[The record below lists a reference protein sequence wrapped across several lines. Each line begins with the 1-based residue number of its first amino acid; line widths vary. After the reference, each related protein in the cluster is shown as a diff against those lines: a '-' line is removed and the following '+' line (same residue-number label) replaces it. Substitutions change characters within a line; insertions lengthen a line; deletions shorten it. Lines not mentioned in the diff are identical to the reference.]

1 MGLSLSQPPPSSL
14 LICFSQ
20 LSFQNILSASR
31 RERRGSLNGHLCLRF
46 PTWGSLF
53 SVTKWA
59 RPLPGIRCQIH
70 TEDSSSGVLGS
81 PTLLSRVDH
90 LVGEKGPRPQQAG
103 RTTRVMATA
112 GLLRHLTIPWN
123 LLCQVMAELGC
134 LGESLKALVS
144 RAARAKEGIWVQLAL
159 HMTRKKKKVWCLG
172 LGR

>member
-1 MGLSLSQPPPSSL
+1 MGLSPSQPPPSSL

-31 RERRGSLNGHLCLRF
+31 RERRGSLDRHLCSRF
-46 PTWGSLF
+46 PTWGSPF
-53 SVTKWA
+53 SVTEWA
-59 RPLPGIRCQIH
+59 QPLPGISCQIR

-81 PTLLSRVDH
+81 PKLLSHADH
-90 LVGEKGPRPQQAG
+90 LLGEKGPRPQQAG

-112 GLLRHLTIPWN
+112 GLLKHLTIPWN

-134 LGESLKALVS
+134 PGESLKALDS

-159 HMTRKKKKVWCLG
+159 HMTRGKKAWCLG